1 MSRFYRVLTTV
12 FKYAHFHEFRHFK
25 TVHTTS
31 FVCENECPSLGQL
44 ETVQIKNIKL
54 HIVTDIKVNF
64 NSMLGFRISLFGWG
78 EGKFYI
84 SKKLAQLHAT
94 MFATLHGANNFVGTK
109 PCACLV
115 LDFSNK
121 T

>member
-1 MSRFYRVLTTV
+1 MTIATRKSYPIP
-12 FKYAHFHEFRHFK
+12 Y
-25 TVHTTS
+25 TS
-31 FVCENECPSLGQL
+31 VGQFGN
-44 ETVQIKNIKL
+44 VQIKNIKL
-54 HIVTDIKVNF
+54 IIVTDIKVTF
-64 NSMLGFRISLFGWG
+64 NSMLGFRISIFGWG
-78 EGKFYI
+78 EGNFYI

-94 MFATLHGANNFVGTK
+94 MFVTLHGANNFVGTK